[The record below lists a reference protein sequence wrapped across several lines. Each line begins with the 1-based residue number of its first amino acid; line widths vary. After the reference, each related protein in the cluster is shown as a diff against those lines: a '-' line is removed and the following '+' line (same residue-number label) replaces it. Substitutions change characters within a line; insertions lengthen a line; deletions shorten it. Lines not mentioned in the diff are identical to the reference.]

1 MNRINFSNRFT
12 QIAVLALL
20 ALLWGS
26 SFILMKRG
34 LLAYSAEQVALYRI
48 FIVFVVMSPNAI
60 KNLSLLRK
68 KTGWIYLLVGI
79 LGSAIPYF
87 LFVKAQTEISSS
99 LSGILNSLTPIFAL
113 LVAVIGFQ
121 QRFKV
126 NSLIGIAVGF
136 LGAFGLMYFSNEFEV
151 NHSFTLYMLLP
162 VIASAFYG
170 ININIVKN
178 YLQNI
183 NPLVITSMS
192 FIIIGPI
199 SGLLLFLGTDFAH
212 QTAYHPSAVES
223 LAAISVLGILGTAIA
238 IILFNALVQHSSVL
252 FASSV
257 TYLIPIV
264 AIGWGVLDGE
274 SFSSVQGIFAVL
286 ILVGISLINRKR
298 RRS

>member
-1 MNRINFSNRFT
+1 
-12 QIAVLALL
+12 
-20 ALLWGS
+20 
-26 SFILMKRG
+26 MK
-34 LLAYSAEQVALYRI
+34 
-48 FIVFVVMSPNAI
+48 
-60 KNLSLLRK
+60 LLRK
-68 KTGWIYLLVGI
+68 KSGWIYLLVGL

-113 LVAVIGFQ
+113 LVAVIGFK

-126 NSLIGIAVGF
+126 NSLIGITIGF
-136 LGAFGLMYFSNEFEV
+136 IGAFGLLYFSNEFEV

-170 ININIVKN
+170 LNVNLIKH
-178 YLQNI
+178 YLQNV

-192 FIIIGPI
+192 FAIIGPV
-199 SGLLLFLGTDFAH
+199 SGVMLFFGTDFAQ
-212 QTAYHPSAVES
+212 QTAYHPSGIES
-223 LAAISVLGILGTAIA
+223 LIAISILGILGTAIA
-238 IILFNALVQHSSVL
+238 IVIFNALVQHSSVL

-257 TYLIPIV
+257 TYLIPVV

-274 SFSSVQGIFAVL
+274 AFSSVQGIFALL

-298 RRS
+298 RRI